1 MDIKA
6 LETYYKSNLLKYAST
21 AADELGCH
29 GILKIDG
36 VSTHTLV
43 RVKLLP
49 QWHFKKDIILE
60 PLRQTPRL
68 SCKNVTRSLG
78 F

>member
-36 VSTHTLV
+36 VSTHTGE
-43 RVKLLP
+43 
-49 QWHFKKDIILE
+49 E
-60 PLRQTPRL
+60 PLRQKPRL
-68 SCKNVTRSLG
+68 SCKNATRSLG